1 MACSLHYLS
10 SAGVPGS
17 MECVLDTGGSSIT
30 GWESASWELRSQQ
43 RKLYLLKDVKGGH
56 CRPQQPG
63 GGAIPEEVELHSACG
78 SVQVRRPLEEAP
90 RMLLLVPTDV
100 KMVTER
106 SR

>member
-1 MACSLHYLS
+1 
-10 SAGVPGS
+10 